1 MPRRFRRGY
10 RDSFSRLPI
19 AVQRKMKAEEETR
32 RRHRIARYMAK
43 TPEERQIEDE
53 MNEALGQVRAKLHAE
68 GVSFDNYDVLSLIA
82 DRENVI
88 KAEAERKLAALPPE
102 KRSDGTYDVNTFD
115 FEAYDKAEREERQ
128 ARWEE
133 YLNKLF
139 PPAKER
145 SGNASRS

>member
-1 MPRRFRRGY
+1 
-10 RDSFSRLPI
+10 
-19 AVQRKMKAEEETR
+19 
-32 RRHRIARYMAK
+32 MAK

-82 DRENVI
+82 DRENLI

-102 KRSDGTYDVNTFD
+102 KRSDGTYDVNAFD
-115 FEAYDKAEREERQ
+115 FEAYDKAEREASQ

-145 SGNASRS
+145 TGNASRS